1 MYARAVV
8 AGGLLVIMAHLI
20 ADEPEPTRF
29 AGAAVLLL
37 AIGILLGVD
46 LLSTI
51 GRRPTDGPGGLRD
64 RGVDQET
71 TPPRNGPPG
80 LENGPQRPPQE
91 D

>member
-46 LLSTI
+46 LMSTL
-51 GRRPTDGPGGLRD
+51 GRGKPPDDRKDG
-64 RGVDQET
+64 E
-71 TPPRNGPPG
+71 
-80 LENGPQRPPQE
+80 E
-91 D
+91 